1 MHQLTTEDLK
11 TLEVDLQNYFPQSL
25 QAYGCIFQINRN
37 GQRADPVSVLVDQWP
52 EFSVLLIK
60 PEFQEKADF
69 FKDVTVFS
77 KNDVCLKDL
86 LAHTD
91 VIDWKMFICLAAE
104 LHHEKM
110 LEVVAVHRGVPMKK
124 EAVCYMLALRDTSKL
139 SQVDSSSLKLSSLNE
154 SHLAVVNRS
163 WKFGCEDSKRMIKNM
178 ILNFP
183 SCCVLDSDDQPVAWI
198 LTYPSCALGMLY
210 TLPEHRGKGYAKALI
225 TVMSKRLH
233 AQGYPVYC
241 FIEKENKISYSLF
254 TSLGFTEEP
263 DYRAA
268 WFVFND
274 L

>member
-1 MHQLTTEDLK
+1 MRQLTKEDLK
-11 TLEVDLQNYFPQSL
+11 TLEVDLKNYFPQSL
-25 QAYGCIFQINRN
+25 QAYGCIFQLIRN

-60 PEFQEKADF
+60 PEFREKGDL
-69 FKDVTVFS
+69 FKDLTVFS
-77 KNDVCLKDL
+77 KNDVCLRDL
-86 LAHTD
+86 LAHAD
-91 VIDWKMFICLAAE
+91 VIDWKVFICLAAE
-104 LHHEKM
+104 LYHEKM
-110 LEVVAVHRGVPMKK
+110 LEVVAVNKGVTMKK
-124 EAVCYMLALRDTSKL
+124 EAVCCMLVLRDPSNL
-139 SQVDSSSLKLSSLNE
+139 LQVDSSLKLSSLNE
-154 SHLAVVNRS
+154 SHIVLVNRS
-163 WKFGCEDSKRMIKNM
+163 WKFGCEDSKLMIKNM

-198 LTYPSCALGMLY
+198 LTYPSCAMGMLY
-210 TLPEHRGKGYAKALI
+210 TLPEHRGKGYAKALV

-233 AQGYPVYC
+233 AQGYPAYC
-241 FIEKENKISYSLF
+241 FVEEENKLSYSLF